1 MIRNKRPENGRDG
14 FPHTIAD
21 GRGGRGEAS
30 VSVATTTAANAYGS
44 HTRIDRP

>member
-21 GRGGRGEAS
+21 GRGEAS